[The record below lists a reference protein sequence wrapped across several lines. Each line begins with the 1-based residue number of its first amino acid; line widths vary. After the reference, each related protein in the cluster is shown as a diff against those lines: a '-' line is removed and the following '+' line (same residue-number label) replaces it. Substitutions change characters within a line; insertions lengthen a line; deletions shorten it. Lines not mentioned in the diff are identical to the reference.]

1 MLKKITS
8 LLIICSLCVLVTACG
23 PSEEKVAQAQQ
34 KYAQL
39 AEIHNQVVEAHKN
52 VDNNSLDEALTELRE
67 KITEVEGYNLAE
79 MNDEEIDILIQIMD
93 ALISSYESHLN
104 TLADIKGEEEAA
116 VLVPIPVTLVN
127 QTERSFTEIKLY
139 ESGDVG
145 IHENLLSGIGEFAQ
159 GETLTGLTLHRDA
172 DNTPWV
178 LELIDGE
185 GITYQ
190 LELLAGEYNE
200 EGIKLNLV
208 YDAEQETISLA
219 V

>member
-39 AEIHNQVVEAHKN
+39 VEIHNQVVEAHKN

-93 ALISSYESHLN
+93 TLISSYERHLN
-104 TLADIKGEEEAA
+104 TLTNIQGEEEAA

-127 QTERSFTEIKLY
+127 QTELSFEEIKLY
-139 ESGDVG
+139 ESKDVG

-159 GETLTGLTLHRDA
+159 GETLTGLTLQRDVE
-172 DNTPWV
+172 NTPWV
-178 LELIDGE
+178 LELKDVNG
-185 GITYQ
+185 TVYQ
-190 LELLAGEYNE
+190 LELLTEEYNE

>member
-1 MLKKITS
+1 MLKKFFS
-8 LLIICSLCVLVTACG
+8 LLIICSLCVFATGCG

-39 AEIHNQVVEAHKN
+39 AQIHNQVVEAHKN
-52 VDNNSLDEALTELRE
+52 VEDNSLDEALTELRE
-67 KITEVEGYNLAE
+67 KITEVESYNLAE
-79 MNDEEIDILIQIMD
+79 MDDEEIDILIQIMD
-93 ALISSYESHLN
+93 TLISSYERHLN
-104 TLADIKGEEEAA
+104 TLTNIKGEEEAS

-127 QTERSFTEIKLY
+127 QTELSFTEIKLY

-159 GETLTGLTLHRDA
+159 GETLTGLTLHRDV

-178 LELIDGE
+178 LELMDGE

-200 EGIKLNLV
+200 EGVKLNLV
-208 YDAEQETISLA
+208 YDAEQKIVSLA
-219 V
+219 A